1 MYGRHPTAVKVAE
14 AAQTNTSK
22 TYFGSVFVMDDPL
35 TLLPDVSSK
44 RIGYAQGMTVS
55 ASQTELGLLMI
66 FHFVFTE
73 GEYNGSTIS
82 ILGRNLVFS
91 DVREMPVVGGSG
103 AFRFARGYAEGKTH
117 SLDVKTGNA
126 ILEYNIHLH
135 LGFRSF
141 RNAGMKEKNSAT
153 ASTLGRVLATCSKQ
167 AKDYGSCV
175 ASKVHEVEKDM
186 CLKEFLA
193 LKNCMQHTIRGK
205 A

>member
-1 MYGRHPTAVKVAE
+1 MAKTIPNPVPILLLVITFYISTLGFIKTQTFSKISSPSSLGLNQEKLTHLHFYFHDMYGRNPTAVKVAE

-35 TLLPDVSSK
+35 TLLPDVTSK

-55 ASQTELGLLMI
+55 ASQNELGLLMI

-91 DVREMPVVGGSG
+91 DIREMPVVGGSG
-103 AFRFARGYAEGKTH
+103 VFRFARGYAEGKTH

-126 ILEYNIHLH
+126 VLEYNVFVLH
-135 LGFRSF
+135 P
-141 RNAGMKEKNSAT
+141 
-153 ASTLGRVLATCSKQ
+153 
-167 AKDYGSCV
+167 
-175 ASKVHEVEKDM
+175 
-186 CLKEFLA
+186 
-193 LKNCMQHTIRGK
+193 
-205 A
+205 